1 MQPLSSRISGQAVIM
16 TGRRMAGWRM
26 TGRQRRNQP
35 ALSPMQTGNL
45 FPSLQHFAM
54 KAPAATAADEA

>member
-1 MQPLSSRISGQAVIM
+1 MIM